1 METIDQIPEERV
13 AKPGPEHAA
22 EPAAQVA
29 ERPRAGAQLALAR
42 VATALAA
49 VSTGALAIGAFAVG
63 ALAIRTLVVRA
74 LRVQRSRFGRV
85 VVDEL
90 EIGRLVVRNLPR
102 PRGRVVAVARA

>member
-1 METIDQIPEERV
+1 METIDQVPEERV
-13 AKPGPEHAA
+13 AKPAPEGAA
-22 EPAAQVA
+22 EKVEQVEEPARARAQV
-29 ERPRAGAQLALAR
+29 ALAR

-49 VSTGALAIGAFAVG
+49 VSAGALAIGTFAVG
-63 ALAIRTLVVRA
+63 ALAIRTLAVRA

-90 EIGRLVVRNLPR
+90 EIGHLVVRNLPR